1 MVNPALVRHREYR
14 GLGNGLKHEIDEL
27 IYEVRVFYQSLLQ
40 IGEEIHQLEGI
51 SMGMRAVLEYLKR
64 NGNSTV
70 PQMARERRVSR
81 QRIQSLVDELKK
93 SNLVEARVN
102 PASKRSPLI
111 SLTAEG
117 KQLINSMKRKEAGFL
132 TVDVS
137 AAKIRGTT
145 QTLAEVRAQLEARL
159 NLE

>member
-1 MVNPALVRHREYR
+1 M
-14 GLGNGLKHEIDEL
+14 KQEIDEL

-40 IGEEIHQLEGI
+40 IGEEIHQHEGI

-70 PQMARERRVSR
+70 PQMARERRVTR

-93 SNLVEARVN
+93 SKLVETKVN

-111 SLTAEG
+111 SLTTEG
-117 KQLINSMKRKEAGFL
+117 KQLITKMKRKEAEFL
-132 TVDVS
+132 AVDVPAS
-137 AAKIRGTT
+137 KIRGTT
-145 QTLAEVRAQLEARL
+145 RTLAEVRTQLEAQL
-159 NLE
+159 DLD